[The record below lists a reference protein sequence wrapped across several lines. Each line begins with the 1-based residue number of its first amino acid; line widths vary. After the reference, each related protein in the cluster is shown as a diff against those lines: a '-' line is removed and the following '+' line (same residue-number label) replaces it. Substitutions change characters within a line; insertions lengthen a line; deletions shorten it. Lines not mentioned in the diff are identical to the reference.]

1 MIQSLT
7 QNKPKF
13 CQKSATSQSYHH
25 TENEPESSTKYL
37 ISHFELLKS
46 QAEIQ
51 NTESKVKPS
60 PSQSQCL
67 REKRKILRKNPT
79 TQNKTQRISRATPT
93 QITNYF
99 STTSKAKAEASAKKL
114 PPNEEEPPPPRKP
127 IKSPG
132 FQIIQNYF
140 QTTGEAGNEGYKI
153 QHSQKSHQ
161 LLSFVIVVNIILVVF
176 NQ

>member
-1 MIQSLT
+1 MRKSKKVIQSLT
-7 QNKPKF
+7 REKPKF
-13 CQKSATSQSYHH
+13 CQKSATIQSYHH
-25 TENEPESSTKYL
+25 TENEAESSTKYL
-37 ISHFELLKS
+37 I
-46 QAEIQ
+46 QIQ

-60 PSQSQCL
+60 HSQWL

-79 TQNKTQRISRATPT
+79 TQNKTQRISQATPT

-132 FQIIQNYF
+132 FKIIQNYF
-140 QTTGEAGNEGYKI
+140 QTTGEAGNEGNKN
-153 QHSQKSHQ
+153 QHS
-161 LLSFVIVVNIILVVF
+161 
-176 NQ
+176 